1 MTPQLD
7 LLILRKECDMANII
21 RISKNFAL
29 SEMTKSATAERLG
42 VDNTPSSIH
51 LVNLTHLAIH
61 ILQPVRDQFGV
72 ITINSGYRSPALNA
86 KVGGSKTSQH
96 CNGQAAEFE
105 SFSTPNP
112 DLAKWIAKNLD
123 FDQLILEF
131 YDGKDPNS
139 GWVHCSYNLMG
150 NRKKILTALKTGGK
164 VVYRNGFVSK

>member
-1 MTPQLD
+1 MPET
-7 LLILRKECDMANII
+7 I
-21 RISKNFAL
+21 RVSKNFAL
-29 SEMTKSATAERLG
+29 SEMVKSATAERLN
-42 VDNTPSSIH
+42 VDNSPSDIH

-96 CNGQAAEFE
+96 CNGQAADFE

-112 DLAKWIAKNLD
+112 DLAKWIANNLV

-131 YDGKDPNS
+131 YDGVNPNS

-150 NRKKILTALKTGGK
+150 NRKKIMTCLLYTSPSP
-164 VVYRNGFVSK
+164 RDS

>member
-1 MTPQLD
+1 MPET
-7 LLILRKECDMANII
+7 I
-21 RISKNFAL
+21 RVSKNFAL
-29 SEMTKSATAERLG
+29 SEMVKSATAERLN
-42 VDNTPSSIH
+42 VDNSPSDIH

-72 ITINSGYRSPALNA
+72 ITINSGYRSPTLNA

-96 CNGQAAEFE
+96 CNGQAADFE

-112 DLAKWIAKNLD
+112 DLAKWIANNLV

-131 YDGKDPNS
+131 YDGVNPNS

-150 NRKKILTALKTGGK
+150 NRKKIMTALKTGGK
-164 VVYRNGFVSK
+164 VVYKNGFVSK

>member
-1 MTPQLD
+1 
-7 LLILRKECDMANII
+7 MAETI
-21 RISKNFAL
+21 RVSKNFAL
-29 SEMTKSATAERLG
+29 SEMVKSATAERLN
-42 VDNTPSSIH
+42 VDNSPSDIH

-61 ILQPVRDQFGV
+61 ILQPVRDEFGV

-96 CNGQAAEFE
+96 CNGQAADFE

-123 FDQLILEF
+123 FDQLIIEF
-131 YDGKDPNS
+131 YDGVNPNS

-150 NRKKILTALKTGGK
+150 NRRKILTALKTKNG
-164 VVYRNGFVSK
+164 VVYKNGFVSS

>member
-1 MTPQLD
+1 MPET
-7 LLILRKECDMANII
+7 I
-21 RISKNFAL
+21 RVSKNFAL
-29 SEMTKSATAERLG
+29 SEMVKSATAERLN
-42 VDNTPSSIH
+42 VDNSPSDIH

-96 CNGQAAEFE
+96 CNGQAADFE

-112 DLAKWIAKNLD
+112 DLAKWIANNLV

>member
-1 MTPQLD
+1 
-7 LLILRKECDMANII
+7 MAETI
-21 RISKNFAL
+21 RLSKNFAL
-29 SEMTKSATAERLG
+29 SEMVKSATAERLN
-42 VDNTPSSIH
+42 VDNSPSDIH

-61 ILQPVRDQFGV
+61 ILQPVRDEFGV

-96 CNGQAAEFE
+96 CNGQAADFE

-112 DLAKWIAKNLD
+112 DLAKWIANNLE

-131 YDGKDPNS
+131 YDGVNPNS

-150 NRKKILTALKTGGK
+150 NRRKILTALKTGGK
-164 VVYRNGFVSK
+164 VVYKNGFVSK

>member
-1 MTPQLD
+1 
-7 LLILRKECDMANII
+7 MAETI
-21 RISKNFAL
+21 RLSKNFAL
-29 SEMTKSATAERLG
+29 SEMVKSATPERLN
-42 VDNTPSSIH
+42 VDNSPSDIH

-61 ILQPVRDQFGV
+61 ILQPVRDEFGV

-96 CNGQAAEFE
+96 CNGQAADFE

-112 DLAKWIAKNLD
+112 DLAKWIANNLE

-131 YDGKDPNS
+131 YDGINPNS

-150 NRKKILTALKTGGK
+150 NRRKILTALKTGGK
-164 VVYRNGFVSK
+164 VVYKNGFVSK

>member
-1 MTPQLD
+1 MVET
-7 LLILRKECDMANII
+7 I
-21 RISKNFAL
+21 RVSKNFAL
-29 SEMTKSATAERLG
+29 SEMVKSATAERLN
-42 VDNTPSSIH
+42 VDNSPSDIH

-96 CNGQAAEFE
+96 CNGQAADFE

-131 YDGKDPNS
+131 YDGVNPNS

-150 NRKKILTALKTGGK
+150 NRKKILTALKTKNG
-164 VVYRNGFVSK
+164 VVYKNGFVSS

>member
-1 MTPQLD
+1 MV
-7 LLILRKECDMANII
+7 KYMASEPI
-21 RISKNFAL
+21 RISKNFSL
-29 SEMTKSATAERLG
+29 SEMVKSATAVRLG
-42 VDNTPSSIH
+42 VDNSPSSIH

-96 CNGQAAEFE
+96 CNGQAADFE

-112 DLAKWIAKNLD
+112 DLAKWITKNLD
-123 FDQLILEF
+123 FDQIILEF

-139 GWVHCSYNLMG
+139 GWVHCSYNLMR
-150 NRKKILTALKTGGK
+150 NRRKILTALKTKNG
-164 VVYRNGFVSK
+164 VVYKNGFVSS

>member
-1 MTPQLD
+1 
-7 LLILRKECDMANII
+7 MAETI
-21 RISKNFAL
+21 RVSKNFAL
-29 SEMTKSATAERLG
+29 SEMVKSATAERLN
-42 VDNTPSSIH
+42 VDNSPSDIH

-61 ILQPVRDQFGV
+61 ILQPVRDEFGV

-96 CNGQAAEFE
+96 CNGQAADFE

-112 DLAKWIAKNLD
+112 DLAKWIANNLE

-131 YDGKDPNS
+131 YDGVNPNS

-150 NRKKILTALKTGGK
+150 NRGKILTALKTGGR
-164 VVYRNGFVSK
+164 VVYKNGFVSS

>member
-1 MTPQLD
+1 
-7 LLILRKECDMANII
+7 MAETI
-21 RISKNFAL
+21 RLSKNFAL
-29 SEMTKSATAERLG
+29 SEMVKSATAERLN
-42 VDNTPSSIH
+42 VDNSPSDIH

-61 ILQPVRDQFGV
+61 ILQPVRDEFGV
-72 ITINSGYRSPALNA
+72 ITINSGYRSPSLNA

-96 CNGQAAEFE
+96 CNGQAADYE

-112 DLAKWIAKNLD
+112 DLAKWIANNLE

-131 YDGKDPNS
+131 YDGINPNS

-164 VVYRNGFVSK
+164 VVYKNGFISK

>member
-1 MTPQLD
+1 MPET
-7 LLILRKECDMANII
+7 I
-21 RISKNFAL
+21 RVSKNFAL
-29 SEMTKSATAERLG
+29 TEMVKSATAERLN
-42 VDNTPSSIH
+42 VDNSPSDIH

-96 CNGQAAEFE
+96 CNGQAADFE

-112 DLAKWIAKNLD
+112 DLAKWIANNLE

-131 YDGKDPNS
+131 YDGVNPNS

-164 VVYRNGFVSK
+164 VVYKNGFVSK

>member
-1 MTPQLD
+1 MILQLD
-7 LLILRKECDMANII
+7 LLMLRKECDMANII

-96 CNGQAAEFE
+96 CNGQAADFE

>member
-1 MTPQLD
+1 
-7 LLILRKECDMANII
+7 MAETI
-21 RISKNFAL
+21 RLSKNFAL
-29 SEMTKSATAERLG
+29 SEMVKSATAERLN
-42 VDNTPSSIH
+42 VDNSPSTIH

-61 ILQPVRDQFGV
+61 ILQPSRDQFGI

-96 CNGQAAEFE
+96 CNGQAADFE

-131 YDGKDPNS
+131 YDGDDPNS

-150 NRKKILTALKTGGK
+150 NRRKILTALKTKNG
-164 VVYRNGFVSK
+164 VVYKNGFVNS

>member
-1 MTPQLD
+1 
-7 LLILRKECDMANII
+7 MAETI
-21 RISKNFAL
+21 RLSKNFAL
-29 SEMTKSATAERLG
+29 SEMVKSATAERLN
-42 VDNTPSSIH
+42 VDNSPSDIH

-96 CNGQAAEFE
+96 CNGQAADFE

-112 DLAKWIAKNLD
+112 DLAKWIANNLE

-131 YDGKDPNS
+131 YDGVNPNS

-150 NRKKILTALKTGGK
+150 NRKKIMTALKTKSGVQYK
-164 VVYRNGFVSK
+164 TGFVNR

>member
-7 LLILRKECDMANII
+7 LLMLRKERDMANII

-96 CNGQAAEFE
+96 CNGQAADFE

>member
-1 MTPQLD
+1 MPET
-7 LLILRKECDMANII
+7 I
-21 RISKNFAL
+21 RVSKNFAL
-29 SEMTKSATAERLG
+29 SEMVKSATAERLN
-42 VDNTPSSIH
+42 VDNSPSDIH

-96 CNGQAAEFE
+96 CNGQAADFE

-112 DLAKWIAKNLD
+112 DLAKWIANNLV

-150 NRKKILTALKTGGK
+150 NRCLLYTSDAADE
-164 VVYRNGFVSK
+164 

>member
-1 MTPQLD
+1 
-7 LLILRKECDMANII
+7 MAETI
-21 RISKNFAL
+21 RLSKNFAL
-29 SEMTKSATAERLG
+29 SEMVKSATAERLN
-42 VDNTPSSIH
+42 VDNSPSDIH

-61 ILQPVRDQFGV
+61 ILQPVRDEFGV

-96 CNGQAAEFE
+96 CNGQAADFE

-131 YDGKDPNS
+131 YDGVNPNS

-150 NRKKILTALKTGGK
+150 NRKKILTALKTKNG
-164 VVYRNGFVSK
+164 VVYKNGFVSS

>member
-7 LLILRKECDMANII
+7 LLILRKERDMANII
-21 RISKNFAL
+21 RVSKNFAL

-42 VDNTPSSIH
+42 VDNSPSTIH

-96 CNGQAAEFE
+96 CNGQAADFE

-150 NRKKILTALKTGGK
+150 NRKKIMTALKTKSGVQYK
-164 VVYRNGFVSK
+164 NGFVSK

>member
-1 MTPQLD
+1 MPET
-7 LLILRKECDMANII
+7 I
-21 RISKNFAL
+21 RVSKNFAL
-29 SEMTKSATAERLG
+29 SEMVKSATAERLN
-42 VDNTPSSIH
+42 VDNSPSDIH

-96 CNGQAAEFE
+96 CNGQAADFE

-131 YDGKDPNS
+131 YDGVNPNS

-150 NRKKILTALKTGGK
+150 NRKKIMTALKTKSGVQYK
-164 VVYRNGFVSK
+164 NGFVSK

>member
-1 MTPQLD
+1 
-7 LLILRKECDMANII
+7 MADII
-21 RISKNFAL
+21 RVSKNFAL
-29 SEMTKSATAERLG
+29 SEMVKSATAVRLN
-42 VDNTPSSIH
+42 VDNSPSSIH

-96 CNGQAAEFE
+96 CNGQAADFE

-112 DLAKWIAKNLD
+112 DLVKWISKNLE

-139 GWVHCSYNLMG
+139 GWIHCSYNLMG
-150 NRKKILTALKTGGK
+150 NRKKIMTALKTKSG
-164 VVYRNGFVSK
+164 VVYRNGFVRK

>member
-1 MTPQLD
+1 
-7 LLILRKECDMANII
+7 MARDIV
-21 RISKNFAL
+21 RLSKNFAL
-29 SEMTKSATAERLG
+29 SELTKSATAERLN
-42 VDNTPSSIH
+42 VDNTPNLYH

-61 ILQPVRDQFGV
+61 ILQPVREKFGV

-96 CNGQAAEFE
+96 CNGQAGDFE

-112 DLAKWIAKNLD
+112 DLAKWITKNLD
-123 FDQLILEF
+123 FDQIILEF

-139 GWVHCSYNLMG
+139 GWIHCSYNLMG
-150 NRKKILTALKTGGK
+150 NRKKIMTALKTKSG

>member
-1 MTPQLD
+1 
-7 LLILRKECDMANII
+7 MADII
-21 RISKNFAL
+21 RVSKNFAL
-29 SEMTKSATAERLG
+29 SEMVKSATAVRLN
-42 VDNTPSSIH
+42 VDNSPSSIH

-72 ITINSGYRSPALNA
+72 ITINSGYRSPTLNA

-96 CNGQAAEFE
+96 CNGQAADFE

-112 DLAKWIAKNLD
+112 ALAKWLTQNLD
-123 FDQLILEF
+123 FDQIILEF

-150 NRKKILTALKTGGK
+150 NRKKIMTALRIRGKTQYK
-164 VVYRNGFVSK
+164 NGLLS

>member
-1 MTPQLD
+1 
-7 LLILRKECDMANII
+7 MAETI
-21 RISKNFAL
+21 RVSKNFAL
-29 SEMTKSATAERLG
+29 SEMVKSATAERLN
-42 VDNTPSSIH
+42 VDNSPSDIH

-61 ILQPVRDQFGV
+61 ILQPVRDEFGV

-86 KVGGSKTSQH
+86 KGGGSKTSQH
-96 CNGQAAEFE
+96 CNGQAADFE

-112 DLAKWIAKNLD
+112 DLAKWIANNLE

-131 YDGKDPNS
+131 YDGVNPNS

-164 VVYRNGFVSK
+164 VVYKNGFVSK